1 MSLQAR
7 HVEHTRARGLPLVRA
22 TQEIPHPMRTV
33 IPLRPWQAAVLLAA
47 GLGCA
52 LNAAAQAA
60 PPKPFTPGDVFIDA
74 NGDTLQV
81 LRCKGAG
88 WQTECQLRRLQA
100 SGKAPIDPS
109 APRWWSLD
117 TLRGSERGWIEFQG
131 NPPYA
136 GPPVALPA
144 MPQDAPAAAPSP
156 AAAAAVRPATASQ
169 ALQAGLAP
177 TAAAGGECP
186 RTPYGGPVPG
196 NTAASEALFKRKVAD
211 NYTMATRAPYWY
223 GVTFEKFSVGSS
235 QRNAVS
241 NVAGRA
247 TRVNEG
253 APPNVTMY
261 PVSSVHV
268 VCEQSPG
275 QAERRR
281 VESRYLCFVSANNE
295 WTCGGDGVPTITQ
308 LRRP

>member
-1 MSLQAR
+1 MTS
-7 HVEHTRARGLPLVRA
+7 VFP
-22 TQEIPHPMRTV
+22 RTV
-33 IPLRPWQAAVLLAA
+33 LLFTL
-47 GLGCA
+47 GLICA
-52 LNAAAQAA
+52 FNAMAQAA
-60 PPKPFTPGDVFIDA
+60 PPKPFTPGDVFIDTH
-74 NGDTLQV
+74 GDTLQV

-88 WQTECQLRRLQA
+88 WQTECQVRRLKET
-100 SGKAPIDPS
+100 GKSAIDPS

-117 TLRGSERGWIEFQG
+117 VLRGSERAWVEFQG
-131 NPPYA
+131 NAPYA
-136 GPPVALPA
+136 GPPVPLPA
-144 MPQDAPAAAPSP
+144 MGPDGSTAAAPSP
-156 AAAAAVRPATASQ
+156 AGRPAQAAAPLAHMQAQQTAPAT
-169 ALQAGLAP
+169 
-177 TAAAGGECP
+177 GGECP
-186 RTPYGGPVPG
+186 RTPYGGVVSG

-235 QRNAVS
+235 VRNSVS

-247 TRVNEG
+247 LRVNEG

-275 QAERRR
+275 QSERRR
-281 VESRYLCFVSANNE
+281 VESRYLCFVSASNE

-308 LRRP
+308 LRKQ